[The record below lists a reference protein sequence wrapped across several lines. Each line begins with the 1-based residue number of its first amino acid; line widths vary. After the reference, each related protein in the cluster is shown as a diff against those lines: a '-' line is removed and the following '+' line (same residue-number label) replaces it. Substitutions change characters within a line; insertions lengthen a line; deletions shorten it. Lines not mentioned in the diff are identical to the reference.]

1 MDVAQ
6 GTGQG
11 TDQDTGGVG
20 SVLVVGA
27 GPAGIAMAMELAAAG
42 IDDYVVLEKAAGVG
56 GTWRQNR
63 YPGVAC
69 DIPAAYYCYRS
80 APNPEPR
87 SLFATG
93 EELRAYFERVAAERG
108 VLQHVRCGTEV
119 AAAEWT
125 GAHWLVT
132 TTAGERLRYRVV
144 VGAVGRLNRPRHPD
158 LPGWRDF
165 AGVLRHSAD
174 WDPAT
179 EVAGRRVGVVGAGAT
194 GVQLVGA
201 LAGVA
206 AHVDLFVRT
215 PHWVMPLPDAPVP
228 DDVHDLLVSSPAA
241 ARARY
246 REVEQLVLANAE
258 AAASP
263 GSPAAQRREAAIR
276 GALASVRDPVLRQQ
290 LTPQHEI
297 GCKRLV
303 VSATFYETVQRD
315 DVSVVTD
322 RVERVERDGVVTA
335 GGERRTLDV
344 LVLATGFHADNFL
357 RPVRVTGQAGAELD
371 DLWAQDFVNYKSVAL
386 PSMPNFFLVNG
397 PYSASANV
405 SVLALIEVHAHYVA
419 GLVVRALTDHV
430 ALAPRLDRTRE
441 LLSSVRE
448 RAARTVMA
456 TGGCDSWFLGH
467 DGVPI
472 VDPALPRELA
482 ADLAQVEWS
491 DFEVRPLTGSATG

>member
-1 MDVAQ
+1 MDAAQ
-6 GTGQG
+6 DAGE
-11 TDQDTGGVG
+11 VR

-27 GPAGIAMAMELAAAG
+27 GPAGIAMARELAAAG
-42 IDDYVVLEKAAGVG
+42 IDDYEVLEKAEGVG

-80 APNPEPR
+80 DPNTDAR
-87 SLFATG
+87 ALFATG
-93 EELRAYFERVAAERG
+93 AELRAYFERVATEGG
-108 VLQHVRCGTEV
+108 VLEHVRCATEV
-119 AAAEWT
+119 ASAEWT

-144 VGAVGRLNRPRHPD
+144 VGAVGRLNRPRYPD

-165 AGVLRHSAD
+165 AGVLRHSSE

-179 EVAGRRVGVVGAGAT
+179 EVAGRRVGVVGAGSS
-194 GVQLVGA
+194 GVQVVGA

-215 PHWVMPLPDAPVP
+215 PNWVMPLPDVPVP
-228 DDVHDLLVSSPAA
+228 DDLRDLLASDPAVA
-241 ARARY
+241 QARY
-246 REVEQLVLANAE
+246 REVEQLVRQNAE

-276 GALASVRDPVLRQQ
+276 GALAGVRDPVLRAQ
-290 LTPQHEI
+290 LTPRHEI

-303 VSATFYETVQRD
+303 VSATFYDTVQRD

-322 RVERVERDGVVTA
+322 PVERVEAAGVVTA
-335 GGERRTLDV
+335 NGERRPLDV

-357 RPVRVTGQAGAELD
+357 RPVRVTGQAGEALD

-386 PSMPNFFLVNG
+386 PLMPNFFLVNG
-397 PYSASANV
+397 PYSPSANV
-405 SVLALIEVHAHYVA
+405 SVLALIEVHARYVA
-419 GLVVRALTDHV
+419 ELVARALTDHV

-441 LLSSVRE
+441 LLAVVRE

-456 TGGCDSWFLGH
+456 TGGCDSWFLGR

-472 VDPALPRELA
+472 VSPALPTEQE
-482 ADLAQVEWS
+482 ADLARVRWS
-491 DFEVRPLTGSATG
+491 DFEVRQLTGSAHG